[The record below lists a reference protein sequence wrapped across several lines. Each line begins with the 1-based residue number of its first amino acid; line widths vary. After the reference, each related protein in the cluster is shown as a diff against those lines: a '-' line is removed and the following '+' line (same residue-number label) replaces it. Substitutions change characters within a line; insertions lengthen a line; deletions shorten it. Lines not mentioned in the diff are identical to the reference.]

1 MSTRA
6 EQRRLRQLEIE
17 DEQRLEDAEAL
28 KMTEEQRDI
37 LLRTFHSV
45 KFEFRD
51 LDGLSWTDPI
61 RQQLKQPEGVANA
74 VNPYQDQQQ
83 PQQPPFVVLTKAELA
98 AFSPEETIRISTVHR
113 SCFPQHEAEPPI
125 YNDHFVTPVLRRGKR
140 DGTRARSPI
149 KGLFSTASDASTN
162 SDHCSNRHVY
172 DRSIIV
178 EAVLSKTDEQ
188 ATIRL
193 RDSPVAVAGT
203 AVTALNH
210 LAGDSR
216 SHSPTSPTLCTNAL
230 PVSPALCTSPR
241 MQPPPRPT
249 TTTASP
255 TGAGIITS
263 IFRSPVFSVPKG
275 RMGSQVQCSVV
286 STPKSSPSLASI
298 CSFSSP

>member
-61 RQQLKQPEGVANA
+61 RQQLKQPEGVENA
-74 VNPYQDQQQ
+74 VSPFQDQEQ
-83 PQQPPFVVLTKAELA
+83 PQQPSFVVLTKAELA
-98 AFSPEETIRISTVHR
+98 AFSPEETIRVSTVHGG

-125 YNDHFVTPVLRRGKR
+125 YTDPFVTPVLRRGKR

-149 KGLFSTASDASTN
+149 KGLFSTASDVSTDL
-162 SDHCSNRHVY
+162 SPDDHCSNRHVY

-193 RDSPVAVAGT
+193 RDSPVT
-203 AVTALNH
+203 AVTALDH
-210 LAGDSR
+210 LARDSR
-216 SHSPTSPTLCTNAL
+216 SHYPTSPTLCT
-230 PVSPALCTSPR
+230 SPC

-249 TTTASP
+249 TTTMTTSP
-255 TGAGIITS
+255 TGAAIITS
-263 IFRSPVFSVPKG
+263 IFRSPVFTVPKG
-275 RMGSQVQCSVV
+275 RMRSQVQCSAV